1 VKLTGAAGQGA
12 PHFMFDNS
20 GAIVSGT
27 APQLILP
34 RAFSRSMLVI
44 ANLSATLPMYL
55 EIGSARGVA
64 TIANGVVTGVTVTN
78 PGFGFSLPP
87 TVQFRGGGNG
97 MFPGFLGSGDPN
109 SPSPSKPATAHC
121 VMSGTAPNMTVA
133 SITVDFGGA
142 GYLVAPYVLI
152 QNAADDANGCADP
165 SNGGG
170 SGLILPANG
179 GSYIVNGTACT
190 TDQMALFCS
199 TGAAAKFTV
208 KWMD

>member
-1 VKLTGAAGQGA
+1 MKLVGSAGQGV
-12 PHFMFDNS
+12 PHFMFDSS
-20 GAIVSGT
+20 GAIVSAT

-34 RAFSRSMLVI
+34 RSFSRSHFVV

-55 EIGSARGVA
+55 EIGSARAVA
-64 TIANGVVTGVTVTN
+64 TLTNGVVTGVTVTN

-87 TVQFRGGGNG
+87 TIEFRGGGAG

-109 SPSPSKPATAHC
+109 SPSPSKVATAHC
-121 VMSGTAPNMTVA
+121 VMSGAAPNQVVA
-133 SITVDFGGA
+133 SVTVDYGGA

-152 QNAADDANGCADP
+152 QNAQNDANGCADP
-165 SNGGG
+165 SSGGG
-170 SGLILPANG
+170 SGLLLPAAG
-179 GSYIVNGTACT
+179 GSYVVNGTACT

-199 TGAAAKFTV
+199 TGAGAKFTV

>member
-1 VKLTGAAGQGA
+1 MKLTGAAGQGV

-20 GAIVSGT
+20 GAMVSGT

-34 RAFSRSMLVI
+34 RAFSRLQLRVQ
-44 ANLSATLPMYL
+44 NNHATLPMFL
-55 EIGSARGVA
+55 EIGSARAVA

-87 TVQFRGGGNG
+87 TIEFRGGGAG

-109 SPSPSKPATAHC
+109 SPSPSKIATAHC
-121 VMSGTAPNMTVA
+121 VMSGAAPNMIVS
-133 SITVDFGGA
+133 SIVVDYGGA
-142 GYLVAPYVLI
+142 GYLTAPYVLML
-152 QNAADDANGCADP
+152 NAANDPNGCADP
-165 SNGGG
+165 SAGGG
-170 SGLILPANG
+170 SGFQIAAG
-179 GSYIVNGTACT
+179 AFWEQNGTGCT

-199 TGAAAKFTV
+199 TGAGAKFTV